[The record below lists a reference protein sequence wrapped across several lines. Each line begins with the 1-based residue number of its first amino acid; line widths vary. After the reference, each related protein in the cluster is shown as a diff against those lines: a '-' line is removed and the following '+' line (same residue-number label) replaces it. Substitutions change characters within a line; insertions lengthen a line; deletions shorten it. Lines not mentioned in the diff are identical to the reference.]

1 MRRVAGFDRQ
11 IDPARRYNCARICMV
26 LHKSFRL
33 TSFWQLQALGWI
45 CFYAWSL
52 LGSLPDILRRSGA
65 LLENTEVVV
74 LLFLGT
80 LILHPICRWLLRRYP
95 SWIAFELRAFVASV
109 TIGAVAAFVFELM
122 VKGIHHINV
131 VNLAVNSADFPFLLF
146 SWSSLYFSIKQWHSS
161 SDERERLLRAE
172 AEVREARLQ
181 ALRYQLNPHFL
192 FNSLNAVSTL
202 VLDGEASAA
211 TKMLSQIG
219 EFLRT
224 SLNSQ
229 AGLETPLSEEMAFTE
244 QYIAIEKTRLGERLQ
259 VKLTI
264 CPDTLDA
271 MVPGMLLQP
280 LVENAVRHGVAS
292 IAEGGKVAIESGL
305 HEGRLRIVVRNS
317 GRPGPGKQGEGEN
330 GIGKRNI
337 SERLQTLYGND
348 HQFSLEWPESGGCAV
363 TVELPIRK
371 LGAQEASPC

>member
-1 MRRVAGFDRQ
+1 
-11 IDPARRYNCARICMV
+11 MV
-26 LHKSFRL
+26 RNNPLRL
-33 TSFWQLQALGWI
+33 TSFWQLQILGWVS
-45 CFYAWSL
+45 FYAWTL
-52 LGSLPDILRRSGA
+52 LGAIPDLVHRAGA
-65 LLENTEVVV
+65 FRENSVITG

-80 LILHPICRWLLRRYP
+80 CALRPVCRWLLRRYP
-95 SWIAFELRAFVASV
+95 SWLAFEWRAFCASV
-109 TIGAVAAFVFELM
+109 VLGSAAAFVFEWTLT
-122 VKGIHHINV
+122 GIH
-131 VNLAVNSADFPFLLF
+131 NLDPVDLVGNCARFPFLLF
-146 SWSSLYFSIKQWHSS
+146 SWCSLYFSIKHWNSS
-161 SDERERLLRAE
+161 SREKERLLRAE

-224 SLNSQ
+224 SLNNQ
-229 AGLETPLSEEMAFTE
+229 AALEAPLSQEMAFTE

-259 VKLTI
+259 VELTI
-264 CPDTLDA
+264 SPDTLDA

-280 LVENAVRHGVAS
+280 LVENAVRHGVACL
-292 IAEGGKVAIESGL
+292 AEGGKVAIESGL
-305 HEGRLRIVVRNS
+305 HQGRLRIIVRNS
-317 GRPGPGKQGEGEN
+317 GSRAPGKHGEGEN

-348 HQFSLEWPESGGCAV
+348 HQFWLEWPESGGCAV
-363 TVELPIRK
+363 TVELPIRRIEP
-371 LGAQEASPC
+371 QEASPC

>member
-1 MRRVAGFDRQ
+1 
-11 IDPARRYNCARICMV
+11 
-26 LHKSFRL
+26 
-33 TSFWQLQALGWI
+33 
-45 CFYAWSL
+45 
-52 LGSLPDILRRSGA
+52 
-65 LLENTEVVV
+65 
-74 LLFLGT
+74 
-80 LILHPICRWLLRRYP
+80 
-95 SWIAFELRAFVASV
+95 
-109 TIGAVAAFVFELM
+109 
-122 VKGIHHINV
+122 
-131 VNLAVNSADFPFLLF
+131 
-146 SWSSLYFSIKQWHSS
+146 
-161 SDERERLLRAE
+161 
-172 AEVREARLQ
+172 
-181 ALRYQLNPHFL
+181 
-192 FNSLNAVSTL
+192 
-202 VLDGEASAA
+202 
-211 TKMLSQIG
+211 MLSQIG
-219 EFLRT
+219 DFLRT
-224 SLNSQ
+224 SLNNQ
-229 AGLETPLSEEMAFTE
+229 DLEAPLSLEMAFTE